1 MIGRAFLF
9 GLLTS
14 ATVLAQEQPAQ
25 EPTERPPSY
34 DRVQGMLEAG
44 LGWLVLPGAE
54 VCVEPSIA
62 GCSRGDS
69 SLQLDAWQLFRANR
83 KFAAGAGIVLGLTP
97 TTDAPREDPPGVTR
111 DHTRRYFSAEG
122 TARYYYLT
130 GVSLEGWIGLTGGLV
145 VVSDR
150 FESTEGQSD
159 KELVGPRGVTIR
171 TEGYTVG
178 LATGVSYLLSSN
190 WTLGGTLRYGSWFLP
205 KEPETDPFGDEASL
219 RGQNNVL
226 SLSVI
231 LGFRA
236 PL

>member
-1 MIGRAFLF
+1 VIGRAFLF
-9 GLLTS
+9 GFLAST
-14 ATVLAQEQPAQ
+14 TVLAQEKPGEEPA
-25 EPTERPPSY
+25 ERAPTY

-54 VCVEPSIA
+54 VCVEPTIA

-69 SLQLDAWQLFRANR
+69 SLQLDAWQLFRLNR
-83 KFAAGAGIVLGLTP
+83 RFAAGAGVVLGLTP

-111 DHTRRYFSAEG
+111 DHTRRYFSVEA

-130 GVSLEGWIGLTGGLV
+130 GVSLEGWVGLTGGLV

-150 FESTEGQSD
+150 FESTEGNSD
-159 KELVGPRGVTIR
+159 KALVGPRGIT
-171 TEGYTVG
+171 
-178 LATGVSYLLSSN
+178 YLLSPN

-226 SLSVI
+226 SLSMI

-236 PL
+236 PI